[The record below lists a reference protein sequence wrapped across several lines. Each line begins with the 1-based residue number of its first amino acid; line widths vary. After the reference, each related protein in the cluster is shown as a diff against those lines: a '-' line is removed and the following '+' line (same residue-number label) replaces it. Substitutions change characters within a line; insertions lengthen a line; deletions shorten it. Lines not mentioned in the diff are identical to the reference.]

1 MANQLDF
8 RVKNGLIVGGNADIG
23 GAITSAD
30 SVQLDTTVTYAP
42 PEKGKLIWNE
52 DEGSLDVGLGNG
64 VVANL
69 PEEVLYPATNN
80 TASTIPMGTLVA
92 AAGTTGNSGKIL
104 IAPYDS
110 AIHAVQQ
117 IMGLTTES
125 IISGANGHVTHFG
138 KVRGIQTNGANYG
151 EVWSD
156 FDIIYAKPGGGL
168 TKTVPAAPNSKTIVA
183 LVISAHPSN
192 GTLFVRPTLS
202 SSIANDDLVQ
212 LGTLANNDFLV
223 YNSTAGRFENK
234 TRQATTNIVAGAV
247 TAGQFLRGD
256 GTNVVMSAIQ
266 ASDVPT
272 LNQNTTGSAAVGTA
286 VTLTATNTTNASH
299 FLTFTDTATGNQNLR
314 TDTDLTYNPSTNTLS
329 VGAAVLSAGTANG
342 VLYLNGSKEV
352 TSGTNITF
360 DGSIL
365 TVNRNAAGQ
374 GIATSF
380 GSAAVRLDTSVTH
393 SGSGEV
399 ILNAYPTAAPT
410 TASVMYLQLG
420 GTTSMALSGSG
431 VDVKSKLAVG
441 YSNFTNIPTN
451 GAAFAGGVGIGTS
464 APGSPLEIAL
474 AASPDTVGAANK
486 WSARFRDTT
495 TSAINVGG
503 SLLFQG
509 LKSAAGSV
517 GNFGAIAGRKENGTD
532 NNEAGYLAFYT
543 VPNST
548 GIITE
553 RGRFTS
559 LGNFGIDTAT
569 PANKFVVS
577 NAGANGIEVDPTS
590 GLIQTFNRSTAAYT
604 TMNLYAN
611 TLYVRTGASPTISM
625 TVDVNGLVGIG
636 QTTPQARLQVEEL
649 GIDTTTTTLGIGTGA
664 TEVYSV
670 GTTLFRTMELMIQI
684 TQGSN
689 YHAVKLFVLHNG
701 TDVWFNQTNVLHTA
715 AELGTFSMDISSG
728 NVRAIYT
735 PTSTAVAST
744 VKVAA
749 MKIAV

>member
-1 MANQLDF
+1 
-8 RVKNGLIVGGNADIG
+8 
-23 GAITSAD
+23 
-30 SVQLDTTVTYAP
+30 
-42 PEKGKLIWNE
+42 
-52 DEGSLDVGLGNG
+52 
-64 VVANL
+64 
-69 PEEVLYPATNN
+69 
-80 TASTIPMGTLVA
+80 
-92 AAGTTGNSGKIL
+92 
-104 IAPYDS
+104 
-110 AIHAVQQ
+110 
-117 IMGLTTES
+117 
-125 IISGANGHVTHFG
+125 
-138 KVRGIQTNGANYG
+138 
-151 EVWSD
+151 
-156 FDIIYAKPGGGL
+156 
-168 TKTVPAAPNSKTIVA
+168 
-183 LVISAHPSN
+183 
-192 GTLFVRPTLS
+192 
-202 SSIANDDLVQ
+202 
-212 LGTLANNDFLV
+212 
-223 YNSTAGRFENK
+223 
-234 TRQATTNIVAGAV
+234 
-247 TAGQFLRGD
+247 
-256 GTNVVMSAIQ
+256 
-266 ASDVPT
+266 
-272 LNQNTTGSAAVGTA
+272 
-286 VTLTATNTTNASH
+286 
-299 FLTFTDTATGNQNLR
+299 
-314 TDTDLTYNPSTNTLS
+314 
-329 VGAAVLSAGTANG
+329 
-342 VLYLNGSKEV
+342 
-352 TSGTNITF
+352 
-360 DGSIL
+360 
-365 TVNRNAAGQ
+365 
-374 GIATSF
+374 
-380 GSAAVRLDTSVTH
+380 
-393 SGSGEV
+393 
-399 ILNAYPTAAPT
+399 
-410 TASVMYLQLG
+410 
-420 GTTSMALSGSG
+420 MALSGSG